1 MQEKGWLLET
11 KLVGKHVSLIIL
23 QKKHAPLLVEAAA
36 DGQLWDLWFTS
47 IPSAETVDSYIDFA
61 LKEKQLGRAL
71 AFVVVDN
78 KSGKIIGSTRFCNAD
93 PVNKRVEIGHTW
105 YAKSYQKTQVNSE
118 CKYLLLSYAFGRL
131 SAIAVEFRTHWHN
144 HGSRAAISR
153 LGAKQD
159 GILRN
164 AQKDAD
170 GCYRDTVVFSIINQ
184 EWSAVKK
191 GLNYKLNG
199 RLALTND

>member
-1 MQEKGWLLET
+1 MNDQVWLSET
-11 KLVGKHVSLIIL
+11 QLVGKTISLKIL
-23 QKKHAPLLVEAAA
+23 EKKHAPLIVEAAS

-47 IPSAETVDSYIDFA
+47 IPSVETIDSYIDLA
-61 LKEKQLGRAL
+61 LNEKQLGRAL

-93 PVNKRVEIGHTW
+93 PLNKRVEIGHTW
-105 YAKSYQKTQVNSE
+105 YAKSYQKTRVNSE
-118 CKYLLLSYAFGRL
+118 CKYLLLSYAFDKL

-144 HGSRAAISR
+144 QASRIAISR

-170 GCYRDTVVFSIINQ
+170 GCYRDTVVFSIIDQ
-184 EWSAVKK
+184 EWPAVRK
-191 GLNYKLNG
+191 GLSYKLNS
-199 RLALTND
+199 R

>member
-1 MQEKGWLLET
+1 MNDQVWLSET
-11 KLVGKHVSLIIL
+11 QLVGKTVTLIML
-23 QKKHAPLLVEAAA
+23 EKKHASLLVEAAA

-47 IPSAETVDSYIDFA
+47 IPSVETIDSYIDLA
-61 LKEKQLGRAL
+61 LNEKQLGRAL

-93 PVNKRVEIGHTW
+93 PLNKRVEIGHTW
-105 YAKSYQKTQVNSE
+105 YAKSYQKTRVNSE
-118 CKYLLLSYAFGRL
+118 CKYLLLSYAFDKL

-144 HGSRAAISR
+144 QASRIAISR

-170 GCYRDTVVFSIINQ
+170 GCYRDTVVFSIIDQ
-184 EWSAVKK
+184 EWPAVRT
-191 GLNYKLNG
+191 GLSYKFDD
-199 RLALTND
+199 RLDDS

>member
-1 MQEKGWLLET
+1 MNDQVWLSET
-11 KLVGKHVSLIIL
+11 QLVGKTISLKIL
-23 QKKHAPLLVEAAA
+23 EKKHAHLIVEAAS

-47 IPSAETVDSYIDFA
+47 IPSVETIDSYIDLA
-61 LKEKQLGRAL
+61 LNEKQLGRAL

-78 KSGKIIGSTRFCNAD
+78 KSGTIIGSTRFCNAD
-93 PVNKRVEIGHTW
+93 PLNKRVEIGHTW
-105 YAKSYQKTQVNSE
+105 YAKSYQKTRVNSE
-118 CKYLLLSYAFGRL
+118 CKYLLLSYAFDKL

-144 HGSRAAISR
+144 QASRIAISR

-170 GCYRDTVVFSIINQ
+170 GCYRDTVVFSIIDQ
-184 EWSAVKK
+184 EWPAVRK
-191 GLNYKLNG
+191 GLSYKLNS
-199 RLALTND
+199 R